1 VPRHSHQAPNANWIE
16 FYLLPFDEHDQ
27 AKPHNKTD
35 PYNQIDKTFKKQ
47 NSIPKKSQK
56 SASPAKEFSVLVR
69 LKSYA

>member
-1 VPRHSHQAPNANWIE
+1 
-16 FYLLPFDEHDQ
+16 LPFDENDQ
-27 AKPHNKTD
+27 AKPHNNTD